1 MRVHAIEKYRV
12 RNEAGAMRSE
22 AGRSGPGQGVD
33 NALACSAAS
42 TADEDDEFI
51 EHKALDNHLD
61 LFGIEI

>member
-1 MRVHAIEKYRV
+1 MRLKNTVCATKRG
-12 RNEAGAMRSE
+12 RCAAKR
-22 AGRSGPGQGVD
+22 GRSGPGQGVD

>member
-1 MRVHAIEKYRV
+1 MRVHAIEKYLV
-12 RNEAGAMRSE
+12 RSE
-22 AGRSGPGQGVD
+22 RERSGPGQGVD

-51 EHKALDNHLD
+51 EHKALDSHPD